1 MKKTESQKQRFF
13 FIYKF
18 SALFLMF
25 AMVWLFPV
33 IEKNSSLPQSA
44 LARDPKK
51 EADLTIYAYDSFV
64 SEWGPAG
71 KVIPKFEKKYG
82 VKVEVISVGDAG
94 QVLSRAILEKG
105 RPKADIVLGI
115 DNNLLSKALE
125 SDILVPYRS
134 PNLKRVP
141 VKLIFDKSYH
151 VTPFDHGFFAIVY
164 DSNAITDPP
173 KNLEDLTKSVFRKKI
188 ILEDP
193 RTSSPGM
200 GFLLWTIAVYGNRY
214 LDYWKRL
221 MPNILTITEG
231 WDSAYGLFTNGEAP
245 MVLSYTTSPAYH
257 VEYENTTRYRAAIFT
272 DGNYLQIEG
281 MGILK
286 GTKHLDLAG
295 KFIDFTLTDDFQS
308 EIPLTNWMFPVVPSV
323 KLPKSFNYAPKPE
336 KLLSL
341 DTFTIERMQDRW
353 IKGWL
358 GVAAR

>member
-173 KNLEDLTKSVFRKKI
+173 KR
-188 ILEDP
+188 
-193 RTSSPGM
+193 
-200 GFLLWTIAVYGNRY
+200 TIAVYGNRY